1 MIIYKFD
8 MMQTLTLAAVVLLVG
23 RSLKKKVPFF
33 EKFFIPS
40 PVIGGV
46 LYSIITLIGHSSG
59 AFEFSYDGALKTL
72 FMVAF
77 FTTVGFAASFK
88 LLKKGGVQVGIFLGV
103 ATALVI
109 LQNLLGISL
118 AKAFGLNPLL
128 GLAVGSVPLT
138 GGHGTAGAFGPILE
152 AAGAEGA
159 MAVSIAAATFGL
171 IAGCVIGGPIGKR
184 LMAKHN
190 LVKGSS
196 DEESKQNVESAVNTN
211 HGSVISDDTLLNT
224 TYLIAISMGVGT
236 GVSFLFKK
244 AGITLPIYI
253 GPMLVAAIIRNIA
266 DMRNTNLHQKS
277 IDAIGN
283 ISLSLFLAMAL
294 MTMRL
299 WDLAALAIPLVV
311 MLLAQTLLMAAFAYF
326 VTYKIMGSDYDSAVI
341 SCGHCGFGMG
351 ATPNAMANMESFTA
365 ANFSSPRAFFVL
377 PLVGA
382 LFIDFTNASIIT
394 FFINI
399 FG

>member
-1 MIIYKFD
+1 MLVYEFN
-8 MMQTLTLAAVVLLVG
+8 MMQTLTLAAIVLLVG
-23 RSLKKKVPFF
+23 RAIKHRVPFF

-46 LYSIITLIGHSSG
+46 LYSIVTLIGHSSG
-59 AFEFSYDGALKTL
+59 SFEFTYDGQLKTL

-77 FTTVGFAASFK
+77 FTTIGFAASFK
-88 LLKKGGVQVGIFLGV
+88 LLKKGGIQVGIFLGV
-103 ATALVI
+103 ATTLVI
-109 LQNLLGISL
+109 LQNVVGVSL
-118 AKAFGLNPLL
+118 AKAFHLNPLL

-138 GGHGTAGAFGPILE
+138 GGHGTAGAFGPVLE
-152 AAGAEGA
+152 AAGAQGA
-159 MAVSIAAATFGL
+159 MAVSIASATFGL

-184 LMAKHN
+184 LMARHG
-190 LVKGSS
+190 LTSIS
-196 DEESKQNVESAVNTN
+196 DEGAQHFEGVEKPEEEKITEGTLMNTVYLITLCM
-211 HGSVISDDTLLNT
+211 GLGTVISM
-224 TYLIAISMGVGT
+224 LI
-236 GVSFLFKK
+236 KK
-244 AGITLPIYI
+244 AGIVLPIYI
-253 GPMLVAAIIRNIA
+253 GPMIVAAVVRNLA
-266 DMRNTNLHQKS
+266 DGKSINLHHKT
-277 IDAIGN
+277 IDTIGN

-299 WDLAALAIPLVV
+299 WDLAALAVPLIV
-311 MLLAQTLLMAAFAYF
+311 MLLAQTALMASFAYF
-326 VTYKIMGSDYDSAVI
+326 VTYKIMGRDYDAAVI

-365 ANFSSPRAFFVL
+365 SNFPSPRAFFVL

-399 FG
+399 FS

>member
-1 MIIYKFD
+1 MIVYKFD
-8 MMQTLTLAAVVLLVG
+8 VMQTLTLAAVVLLAG
-23 RSLKKKVPFF
+23 RSLKKRVPFF
-33 EKFFIPS
+33 EKFFIPA

-59 AFEFSYDGALKTL
+59 AFEFTYDGTLKTL

-88 LLKKGGVQVGIFLGV
+88 LLKKGGVQVGIFLAV
-103 ATALVI
+103 ATTLVI
-109 LQNLLGISL
+109 LQNLLGVSL
-118 AKAFGLNPLL
+118 AKAFGLHPLL

-138 GGHGTAGAFGPILE
+138 GGHGTAGAFGPLLE
-152 AAGAEGA
+152 AAGADGA

-171 IAGCVIGGPIGKR
+171 IAGCMIGGPIGKR
-184 LMAKHN
+184 LMAKHK
-190 LVKGSS
+190 LEGGASA
-196 DEESKQNVESAVNTN
+196 EEAEQHIEGAGDLE
-211 HGSVISDDTLLNT
+211 HEAISDTTLLST

-266 DMRNTNLHQKS
+266 DAKNTNLHHRS

-283 ISLSLFLAMAL
+283 ISLSMFLAMAL

-299 WDLAALAIPLVV
+299 WDLAALAVPLVV
-311 MLLAQTLLMAAFAYF
+311 MLVAQTLLMGTFAYF
-326 VTYKIMGSDYDSAVI
+326 VTYFIMGKDYDAAVI

-365 ANFSSPRAFFVL
+365 SNFPSPRAFFVL

-394 FFINI
+394 FFMNI